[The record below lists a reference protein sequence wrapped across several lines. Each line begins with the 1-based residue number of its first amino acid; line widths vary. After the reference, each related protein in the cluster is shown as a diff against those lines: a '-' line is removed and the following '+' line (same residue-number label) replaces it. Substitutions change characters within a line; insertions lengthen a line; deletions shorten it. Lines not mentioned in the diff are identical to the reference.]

1 MDVRIGSELAT
12 EAAELVWAAA
22 NEWQQAKKEFV
33 ADEGE
38 FLDEHIE
45 RATGA
50 ASRLEAHAADGEDPT
65 GPESARR
72 CVERL
77 LSDIEAFKA
86 GLLEAADY
94 LGEGRVYE
102 GERDAEEVA
111 VAVLGISDGITEVRD
126 ALQTHYGDC
135 EN

>member
-1 MDVRIGSELAT
+1 MDVRIGSSLVT
-12 EAAELVWAAA
+12 EAAELLWAAA

-50 ASRLEAHAADGEDPT
+50 AGRLEAYAADGEDPADA
-65 GPESARR
+65 ESARR
-72 CVERL
+72 CIERL
-77 LSDIEAFKA
+77 LYDIEAFKD

-94 LGEGRVYE
+94 LGEGLVYG

-111 VAVLGISDGITEVRD
+111 VAVLGISDGITEVRQ
-126 ALQTHYGDC
+126 ALEIHFAEYGD
-135 EN
+135 

>member
-1 MDVRIGSELAT
+1 MDVRMGSGLAT
-12 EAAELVWAAA
+12 EAAELLYAAA
-22 NEWQQAKKEFV
+22 NEWEQAKKEFV
-33 ADEGE
+33 GDEGD

-50 ASRLEAHAADGEDPT
+50 AGRLEAHAADGDDPA

-72 CVERL
+72 CIERL
-77 LSDIEAFKA
+77 LSDIEAFKD

-94 LGEGRVYE
+94 LGEGRVYS

-111 VAVLGISDGITEVRD
+111 VAVLGIADGITEVRQ
-126 ALQTHYGDC
+126 ALQTYYGDH
-135 EN
+135 EG